1 MKIENTIK
9 VMKEIN
15 PHKIILVKVG
25 TFYHAYGKDSYI
37 LSYLF
42 GYQLKKIENN
52 YSTCGFPVSAINK
65 ISTNLEDYK
74 ISYILLSK
82 SNNYEEEAEEDFKND
97 NRYIEFYE
105 KAKKYIVRKNRI
117 EEIYRYLIENI
128 NDDEIKEKINKITEI
143 IYEI

>member
-1 MKIENTIK
+1 
-9 VMKEIN
+9 MKEIN

-65 ISTNLEDYK
+65 ISKNLEDYK
-74 ISYILLSK
+74 IRYILLSK

>member
-65 ISTNLEDYK
+65 ISKNLEDYK

>member
-65 ISTNLEDYK
+65 ISKNLEDYK

-128 NDDEIKEKINKITEI
+128 NDDERKEKINKITEI

>member
-25 TFYHAYGKDSYI
+25 TFYHASGKDSYI

-65 ISTNLEDYK
+65 ISKNLEDYK